1 MKKKIL
7 YWGVSCL
14 LLLSAFTSAY
24 LVGWQVKEDDYAV
37 KFSTKGAS
45 GTLKGLK
52 GTIEFDLANLANSK
66 FDVTVDVNTI
76 STGLGLKNRHALAAD
91 FLDAEKYP
99 TIRFASNT
107 VTPTENGFVA
117 TGNLT
122 IKDVTREIAIPF
134 TFDESGDEGVFRGQ
148 FELNRSDYNLEK
160 KRVGEVIAVEL
171 VVPVIKKQ

>member
-7 YWGVSCL
+7 YSGAICL
-14 LLLSAFTSAY
+14 LLFSAFTSAY
-24 LVGWQVKEDDYAV
+24 FVGWQVKEDDYTV

-52 GTIEFDLANLANSK
+52 GTIDFDSVNLANSK

-76 STGLGLKNRHALAAD
+76 STGIGLKNRHAMAAD

-107 VTPTENGFVA
+107 VTPTEKGFVA
-117 TGNLT
+117 NGNLT

-134 TFDESGDEGVFRGQ
+134 TFDGSGDKGVFRGE
-148 FELNRSDYNLEK
+148 FELNRTDYHLEK
-160 KRVGEVIAVEL
+160 KRIGEVIAVEL
-171 VVPVIKKQ
+171 VVPVVKPQ

>member
-7 YWGVSCL
+7 YSGMVCL

-24 LVGWQVKEDDYAV
+24 FVGWQVKEGDYAV

-52 GTIEFDLANLANSK
+52 GTIEFNRLDLANSK

-76 STGLGLKNRHALAAD
+76 STGLGLKNRHAKAAD

-99 TIRFASNT
+99 TIRFASHT

-117 TGNLT
+117 NGNLT

-134 TFDESGDEGVFRGQ
+134 TFDGSGDEGVFRGR
-148 FELNRSDYNLEK
+148 FELKRTDYHLEK
-160 KRVGEVIAVEL
+160 KRIGEVIAVEL
-171 VVPVIKKQ
+171 VVPVSKQP